1 MQTNGINL
9 SYFNLRFVDKQN
21 SYERSTTSDCKDIG
35 GRKSEFVAKT
45 QFLSLKETNPRF
57 STLPFKSYELKW
69 KICIFSRKEIDKFY
83 LGIYSLPHSKIS
95 ESLSL
100 QPDLKT
106 LELWVLR

>member
-1 MQTNGINL
+1 MVDFPIFIFPDLSFATHSYLLIRISLQTNGINL

-57 STLPFKSYELKW
+57 STLPFKSYENKW
-69 KICIFSRKEIDKFY
+69 KICIFF
-83 LGIYSLPHSKIS
+83 
-95 ESLSL
+95 
-100 QPDLKT
+100 
-106 LELWVLR
+106 